1 MAKRI
6 KLSGEVGWEI
16 TAKKLESQLPK
27 NGKHAILEIDSFG
40 GSVFEGNRLFNT
52 IKDHLN
58 KFPDSISIEL
68 GVVAA
73 SAASFFPLAVDPK
86 NISVRDN
93 TVFMIHKAWTIALGN
108 SDEMQLQA
116 NILDGFDRMLAKIYS
131 GVTKK
136 SIDDT
141 LIDMKNEVWLMG
153 GQSILDAGFASKII
167 ESSDEE
173 KGENNDTLEKNEIS
187 AKIEE
192 IKNKLKDVDNKED
205 LKKWSAK
212 LDIENKKESNPP
224 EGDGNIK
231 KEDIS
236 DMNFTEYLN
245 SNPEHKAEYDLAVKN
260 AVDAGIKADR
270 ERGKEILNLSGMKL
284 SEEILN
290 AFNDG
295 STVGD
300 YATAE
305 LKRVNEA
312 KSKTPDT
319 ILGSLSTDK
328 QIPES
333 TEVENSLKTAE
344 EKDREAVNAYL
355 KKGGK

>member
-16 TAKKLESQLPK
+16 TSKKLESQLPK

-58 KFPDSISIEL
+58 KFPDSISVEL

-116 NILDGFDRMLAKIYS
+116 NILDGFDRMLARIYS
-131 GVTKK
+131 GVTNK

-141 LIDMKNEVWLMG
+141 LEDMKNEVWLMG

-167 ESSDEE
+167 ESSDIE

-212 LDIENKKESNPP
+212 LEIENKIESKPP

-245 SNPEHKAEYDLAVKN
+245 SNPEAKAEHEQAIKN
-260 AVDAGIKADR
+260 AVAEDR
-270 ERGKEILNLSGMKL
+270 ARGKEILNLSGVKL

-295 STVGD
+295 LTVGD

-319 ILGSLSTDK
+319 VLGSLSTDK

-355 KKGGK
+355 KKGAK